1 MAFKQLKDL
10 IEWITEY
17 HEMLEKQYETLA
29 SSQDNERMRM
39 ALSFLASREHHL
51 AEMMED
57 FLQDADDD
65 LMDCWLVDS
74 QGFDSRKISS
84 HIPKCT
90 GCEDIHDVHKN
101 VMQANK
107 ILTDMYELRSMLAQ
121 NAREEE
127 LFREL
132 AENQQAEARLQS
144 RDIGRLEMY

>member
-29 SSQDNERMRM
+29 SSQDDERMQM

-65 LMDCWLVDS
+65 LMDSWLVDS
-74 QGFDSRKISS
+74 QEFDSNSVPHTR
-84 HIPKCT
+84 
-90 GCEDIHDVHKN
+90 
-101 VMQANK
+101 
-107 ILTDMYELRSMLAQ
+107 MYRLRGHTRCSQEYPA
-121 NAREEE
+121 
-127 LFREL
+127 
-132 AENQQAEARLQS
+132 S
-144 RDIGRLEMY
+144 P